1 MHLDTPGVGCF
12 YCDYTPLVFK
22 VPCGGPAILACGFRS
37 YFSWEIFAEF
47 PKWLVEDEGRS
58 VHLTITPAEIVATL
72 CMSLTCISYLLALL
86 TPVEAVDWWCAVM

>member
-1 MHLDTPGVGCF
+1 MHLDTLGVGHF
-12 YCDYTPLVFK
+12 YCDYTQLVFK
-22 VPCGGPAILACGFRS
+22 VPCGGPAIVA

-72 CMSLTCISYLLALL
+72 CMSLTYLSYLLALL